1 MRCRSVGSKIGA
13 SVRLN
18 GRESKWPLTTAT
30 RSERRQTGVSPRSVS
45 RRNWTREG
53 HFVTVAT
60 RYPSLP
66 LSLPLSARRSA
77 RRWKKKRKKMENL
90 DGSKGY
96 FLSDTPLVRVQ
107 RYVCNEMT
115 NPAIDRPAQHLLVV
129 RTDDTPF
136 DRNESWPRIKATSSN
151 VENDILVVPIPDI
164 PLRHREA
171 KLE

>member
-1 MRCRSVGSKIGA
+1 
-13 SVRLN
+13 
-18 GRESKWPLTTAT
+18 
-30 RSERRQTGVSPRSVS
+30 
-45 RRNWTREG
+45 
-53 HFVTVAT
+53 
-60 RYPSLP
+60 
-66 LSLPLSARRSA
+66 
-77 RRWKKKRKKMENL
+77 MENL

-107 RYVCNEMT
+107 RD
-115 NPAIDRPAQHLLVV
+115 PAIDRPAQHLLVV

>member
-1 MRCRSVGSKIGA
+1 MVYYARGIGKYRDSIGKREGGGSGGGGLDGITEIWTMRCRSVGSKIGA

-66 LSLPLSARRSA
+66 PSLFRHAGRHGGGKKEKKDGKSRR
-77 RRWKKKRKKMENL
+77 
-90 DGSKGY
+90 
-96 FLSDTPLVRVQ
+96 FQ
-107 RYVCNEMT
+107 RLFSIRHAACT
-115 NPAIDRPAQHLLVV
+115 R
-129 RTDDTPF
+129 
-136 DRNESWPRIKATSSN
+136 AT
-151 VENDILVVPIPDI
+151 
-164 PLRHREA
+164 R
-171 KLE
+171 

>member
-66 LSLPLSARRSA
+66 PSFGTQVGTAVE
-77 RRWKKKRKKMENL
+77 KKRKKMENL

>member
-13 SVRLN
+13 SVCLN

-66 LSLPLSARRSA
+66 PSFGTQVGTAVEKREK
-77 RRWKKKRKKMENL
+77 RWKISTVPKVIFYPTRRL
-90 DGSKGY
+90 Y
-96 FLSDTPLVRVQ
+96 A
-107 RYVCNEMT
+107 CNEMT

>member
-1 MRCRSVGSKIGA
+1 MVYYARGIGKYRDSIGKREGGGSGGGGWTGSRKYGRCGVGRSVGSKIGA

-66 LSLPLSARRSA
+66 PSFGTQVGTAVE
-77 RRWKKKRKKMENL
+77 KKRKKMENL

-107 RYVCNEMT
+107 R
-115 NPAIDRPAQHLLVV
+115 
-129 RTDDTPF
+129 DD
-136 DRNESWPRIKATSSN
+136 ESS
-151 VENDILVVPIPDI
+151 D
-164 PLRHREA
+164 
-171 KLE
+171 

>member
-77 RRWKKKRKKMENL
+77 RRWKKRGKRWKISTVPKVIFYPTRRL
-90 DGSKGY
+90 Y
-96 FLSDTPLVRVQ
+96 A
-107 RYVCNEMT
+107 CNEMT

>member
-1 MRCRSVGSKIGA
+1 MHLTRGLKASIIRNDRRPYRWFITRVVLASIEIRLGNGREGAAVGGGLDGITEIWTMRCRSVGSKIGA

-66 LSLPLSARRSA
+66 PSFGTQVGTAVE
-77 RRWKKKRKKMENL
+77 KKRKKMENL

-107 RYVCNEMT
+107 R
-115 NPAIDRPAQHLLVV
+115 
-129 RTDDTPF
+129 DD
-136 DRNESWPRIKATSSN
+136 ESS
-151 VENDILVVPIPDI
+151 D
-164 PLRHREA
+164 
-171 KLE
+171 